1 MHGRTRARTDARTH
15 SPAER
20 KERDTHCDFK
30 GVLVRREVADR
41 FDFIAGKTSRIPP
54 TPSARL
60 LASVRLCVLRSWRG
74 KKKKK
79 QVEKNNASS
88 RCIPAP
94 GAMGGTL
101 VIVSI
106 HIPIFFYPPT
116 SQSSSL
122 AMLRCDVS
130 LDIRHVVFLT
140 EAETRQKLLRNV
152 KKEVGSIFSFHFI
165 SSPIPLSP
173 VTACVYWCCD
183 TMRACA
189 ARAPVDVHVHQPRVH
204 RGLFI
209 LYSFIKIKKNTHTH
223 SQPARHFN

>member
-1 MHGRTRARTDARTH
+1 
-15 SPAER
+15 
-20 KERDTHCDFK
+20 
-30 GVLVRREVADR
+30 
-41 FDFIAGKTSRIPP
+41 
-54 TPSARL
+54 
-60 LASVRLCVLRSWRG
+60 
-74 KKKKK
+74 
-79 QVEKNNASS
+79 
-88 RCIPAP
+88 
-94 GAMGGTL
+94 MGGTL

-116 SQSSSL
+116 SQPSSL

-152 KKEVGSIFSFHFI
+152 KKEVGSIFYFI
-165 SSPIPLSP
+165 SFFPPVSNSP
-173 VTACVYWCCD
+173 VARHGLCLLVYWCCD

-209 LYSFIKIKKNTHTH
+209 LY
-223 SQPARHFN
+223 

>member
-1 MHGRTRARTDARTH
+1 M
-15 SPAER
+15 E
-20 KERDTHCDFK
+20 
-30 GVLVRREVADR
+30 
-41 FDFIAGKTSRIPP
+41 
-54 TPSARL
+54 
-60 LASVRLCVLRSWRG
+60 
-74 KKKKK
+74 KK
-79 QVEKNNASS
+79 QQRKQPLHPCTRSDGRYSCHCINAY
-88 RCIPAP
+88 PD
-94 GAMGGTL
+94 
-101 VIVSI
+101 
-106 HIPIFFYPPT
+106 IFLPPT

-152 KKEVGSIFSFHFI
+152 KKEVGSIFFI
-165 SSPIPLSP
+165 SFFPPSPIPLSP

-209 LYSFIKIKKNTHTH
+209 LYSFKEKKKIHTHT
-223 SQPARHFN
+223 QPARHFN